1 MSEED
6 ASTPTQI
13 DSDRQAWIPGILI
26 LVVAALA
33 ILIGATSC
41 SSIED
46 RYTAK
51 EIKQYGHIY
60 CADGTMDMPEELMD
74 RISKES
80 KLLPRY
86 WSGPLWDRWTR
97 FGKNSADEY
106 RVIVFFDL
114 YLKHTAVGGQVVK
127 TDYPVKWSF
136 KALGWW
142 DDSCSVTLDSI
153 DALGPK

>member
-1 MSEED
+1 MSKEY
-6 ASTPTQI
+6 ASI
-13 DSDRQAWIPGILI
+13 DSDQQARGPGISI
-26 LVVAALA
+26 LAVAALA

-51 EIKQYGHIY
+51 EIKQYGLH

-74 RISKES
+74 RIREES

-97 FGKNSADEY
+97 FGKSSSGEY
-106 RVIVFFDL
+106 RVLVFFDL
-114 YLKHTAVGGQVVK
+114 YLKNDVVGRQVVK

-136 KALGWW
+136 KALGGWY
-142 DDSCSVTLDSI
+142 DSCSVTLDSI
-153 DALGPK
+153 DALGLK